1 MHDDEPVEVYLA
13 ANSHHAHFV
22 SNMLAD
28 AGIEA
33 RVVGEISTLGVR
45 PGEESGPCLWVRR
58 RDKDRARQILQE
70 WYRVSARGER
80 VNPPAPNPDGE
91 SESD

>member
-33 RVVGEISTLGVR
+33 RAVGEVSTLGVR

-58 RDKDRARQILQE
+58 RDKERARQILEE
-70 WYRVSARGER
+70 WDRTNARQS
-80 VNPPAPNPDGE
+80 
-91 SESD
+91 SESPRPRTRSASESN